1 MSITRILSV
10 LTLATICGAV
20 SLAQDQAQPPQPA
33 PQSRPAPG
41 TAPGRQ
47 DQPARQWSIRMM
59 GALQPGAIFA
69 TDKNVYVLRGETLYQ
84 FRASDLELVKKVTI
98 PSSFP
103 PQPIDVGEVGGG
115 SGPAQPGKPRPDQ
128 P

>member
-1 MSITRILSV
+1 MSVTRILSV
-10 LTLATICGAV
+10 LTLATICAAV
-20 SLAQDQAQPPQPA
+20 SLAQDQAQPPQPQPA

-41 TAPGRQ
+41 RP
-47 DQPARQWSIRMM
+47 DQPARQWSMRLM